1 MLLYRSIFSLGIM
14 GSVFGRGLIF
24 ALFQKSGRLWVDSG
38 KFQTWVKTVVNSS
51 AQSFQIQKKV
61 SSGPVAVRF
70 NLVGAFQ
77 TCLSVIS
84 GTLTSREICTGFR
97 NSRSNVQAM
106 QTTGKAFLKVS
117 WRSLRRCLSMLV
129 FSWSA
134 FLRIYMAATFSL
146 AFLLNVFSLFSAF
159 KNIAIKLKPR
169 TT

>member
-1 MLLYRSIFSLGIM
+1 MLLYRSIFSLGIT

-61 SSGPVAVRF
+61 SSGPVAVLF

-129 FSWSA
+129 FSWRGFSQTLYGCDFQPR
-134 FLRIYMAATFSL
+134 FLVECIFTVLGF
-146 AFLLNVFSLFSAF
+146 
-159 KNIAIKLKPR
+159 
-169 TT
+169 

>member
-51 AQSFQIQKKV
+51 AQSFQIQKEV

-106 QTTGKAFLKVS
+106 QTTGKAFVKVS

-129 FSWSA
+129 FSWRGFSQTLYGCDFQPR
-134 FLRIYMAATFSL
+134 FLVECIFTVLGF
-146 AFLLNVFSLFSAF
+146 
-159 KNIAIKLKPR
+159 
-169 TT
+169 

>member
-1 MLLYRSIFSLGIM
+1 MLLYRSEFSLGIM
-14 GSVFGRGLIF
+14 GSVFGRGLMF
-24 ALFQKSGRLWVDSG
+24 ALFQESGRLWVDSG

-51 AQSFQIQKKV
+51 AQSFQIQKDV

-117 WRSLRRCLSMLV
+117 WRSLRRCLRMLV

-134 FLRIYMAATFSL
+134 FLRIYIAATFSL
-146 AFLLNVFSLFSAF
+146 AFLWNVFSLLSAF